1 MLRELSYYVETVC
14 ICAGTSNGRILDVS
28 GLSKGLLYAPRK
40 TWMIN
45 FAFLKLKDS
54 DSQAPLLLCVY
65 LGSHDKEFKHIAKN
79 VAFVNASGC
88 CNGLALDKFAETY
101 TIERNP

>member
-1 MLRELSYYVETVC
+1 
-14 ICAGTSNGRILDVS
+14 
-28 GLSKGLLYAPRK
+28 
-40 TWMIN
+40 MIN

-65 LGSHDKEFKHIAKN
+65 LGSHDKELNHIAKN
-79 VAFVNASGC
+79 VAFLNASGC

-101 TIERNP
+101 TIERKRRIIAEVDTARKLFPKVNPPSHR